1 MFSFGSREP
10 SATLMLDKSPSDF
23 ANTRAWK
30 WRTSAANS
38 ARQLP
43 QQPSGG
49 RPLPAQGI
57 LPAHVHTDEPQVKG
71 LKTSQKICA
80 GSWEPQTHL
89 HTAVLEAA
97 RDYGGICFVPK
108 HTRTK

>member
-1 MFSFGSREP
+1 MFSFGTREP
-10 SATLMLDKSPSDF
+10 SAMLVLDKSPSDF

-43 QQPSGG
+43 QQQSGG
-49 RPLPAQGI
+49 WLLLAQGI
-57 LPAHVHTDEPQVKG
+57 TPAHVHKDKPQAKG
-71 LKTSQKICA
+71 LKTVQKSRA
-80 GSWEPQTHL
+80 SPWEPQTHL

-97 RDYGGICFVPK
+97 GDYSGV
-108 HTRTK
+108 

>member
-1 MFSFGSREP
+1 MFSFGTREP
-10 SATLMLDKSPSDF
+10 SATLVLDKSPSDF

-49 RPLPAQGI
+49 WPLPAQGI
-57 LPAHVHTDEPQVKG
+57 LPARVHTDELQVKG
-71 LKTSQKICA
+71 LKMPQKICA
-80 GSWEPQTHL
+80 SPWEPQTHL

-97 RDYGGICFVPK
+97 GNYSGM
-108 HTRTK
+108 